1 MKVRCPRAIGG
12 ADAAKYL
19 QLPRLKGRVLDL
31 CARARERFPKVSA
44 TVLGAGS
51 GDQDNSVIALQG
63 PAESVKAAES
73 VVEAGLMVLLADTRL
88 QSLAYPDHEVQWL
101 LRNIGSELGADLSAV
116 IRLGKQD
123 QFHIGD
129 VKIVVAEKDFRNLSS
144 FGCDAIVNPA
154 NSKLKHVGGLAKAIY
169 DVTGDDLGIACA
181 IALSGL
187 PGQSLNVG
195 EAFTTGAFKLSS
207 LFQHIIHV
215 VAPNLTSGTPTDVQR
230 ETLRR
235 CIHGAL
241 NECVKVRA
249 ECVAIPGVGAGIF
262 QWSCHDSAFEIT
274 RAIGEWVLAPCRQ
287 NSGNLSLRS
296 IVLFDSNHDMVDAFD
311 SALKNFR
318 EVENGTAID
327 CTTLAKKSAAES
339 GPDIETIPPPGPQP
353 VMPEYRWYWQPH
365 QHELD
370 SKNPIY
376 QYSYKHACKQFYVGQ
391 LLTMV
396 P

>member
-1 MKVRCPRAIGG
+1 MGG

-19 QLPRLKGRVLDL
+19 QLPSLKGRVLDL

-154 NSKLKHVGGLAKAIY
+154 NSQLKHVGGLAKAIY
-169 DVTGDDLGIACA
+169 DVAGDDLGIDCV

-215 VAPNLTSGTPTDVQR
+215 VTPNLTSGTPTDVQR
-230 ETLRR
+230 
-235 CIHGAL
+235 
-241 NECVKVRA
+241 
-249 ECVAIPGVGAGIF
+249 
-262 QWSCHDSAFEIT
+262 
-274 RAIGEWVLAPCRQ
+274 
-287 NSGNLSLRS
+287 
-296 IVLFDSNHDMVDAFD
+296 
-311 SALKNFR
+311 
-318 EVENGTAID
+318 
-327 CTTLAKKSAAES
+327 
-339 GPDIETIPPPGPQP
+339 
-353 VMPEYRWYWQPH
+353 
-365 QHELD
+365 
-370 SKNPIY
+370 
-376 QYSYKHACKQFYVGQ
+376 
-391 LLTMV
+391 
-396 P
+396 